1 MTFDRPGALLRGLA
15 KTFRAAWPS
24 PDRRAERR
32 GRIPWPPAL
41 GRLNG
46 VAVLLLVVAVV
57 SAAGLH
63 WLRRGGGPEGLAAGV
78 EAGIHRLL
86 PWSGLAVGEIV
97 VTGRHHAAEADVAAA
112 LGVRRGDPLFGVDP
126 REVRARV
133 EALGWVRSASVRR
146 KFPDTILVNVV
157 ERRPFALWQ
166 RQGRVSLIDRDGEP
180 IGSRDLDRF
189 DRLPVVVGDDA
200 PRHVGAL
207 VAVLARR
214 PVLLGRIESA
224 TRVSGRRW
232 DMRLRGGLTV
242 RLPEEGLAGAWD
254 LLAMLAADHRLLER
268 DVIAVDLRMK
278 DRFAVT
284 LGPAGAVTHR
294 GEGRST

>member
-1 MTFDRPGALLRGLA
+1 MTFDGPGALLRGLA
-15 KTFRAAWPS
+15 RVFRAPRPS
-24 PDRRAERR
+24 RDRPAGRR
-32 GRIPWPPAL
+32 GRVPWPPAL
-41 GRLNG
+41 KRLNAA
-46 VAVLLLVVAVV
+46 AVLFLAVSVA

-63 WLRRGGGPEGLAAGV
+63 WSHRSGGLEGLAASV
-78 EAGIHRLL
+78 E
-86 PWSGLAVGEIV
+86 VGEIV
-97 VTGRHHAAEADVAAA
+97 VTGRHHADEAEIAAA
-112 LGVRRGDPLFGVDP
+112 LGAQRGDPLFDVDP
-126 REVRARV
+126 RKARERI

-146 KFPDTILVNVV
+146 RFPDAILVNVV

-166 RQGRVSLIDRDGEP
+166 RRGRVFLIDRDGEP

-200 PRHVGAL
+200 PRHVGDL
-207 VAVLARR
+207 VAVLAR
-214 PVLLGRIESA
+214 PPALLGRIESA

-242 RLPEEGLAGAWD
+242 RLPEEDLAGAWD
-254 LLAMLAADHRLLER
+254 LLATLATDHRLLER
-268 DVIAVDLRMK
+268 DVIAIDLRVK

-284 LGPAGAVTHR
+284 LGPASAVTHR